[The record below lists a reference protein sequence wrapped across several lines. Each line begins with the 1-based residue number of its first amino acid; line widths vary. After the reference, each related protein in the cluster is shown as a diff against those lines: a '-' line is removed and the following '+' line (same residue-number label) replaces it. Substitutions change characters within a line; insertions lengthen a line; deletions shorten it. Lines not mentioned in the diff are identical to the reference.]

1 MSAGASWDD
10 VFIAVSNSDKTAEFG
25 SDFQHPMLEDFIP
38 DPQDVLPTNSPG
50 DATRHPD
57 YDIFGRDGGR
67 ASVGRDSGHRGPA
80 RAERLAGLP
89 RGYGRERRERERERR
104 ELRDE
109 ERQALSAAEQA
120 ELQGYDPLSEE
131 DTDFAGDSEGKGLPG
146 WAVGLL
152 GILGI
157 WGVAEWLG
165 HKGESFAQR
174 RLYP

>member
-1 MSAGASWDD
+1 MKTTAVATGASWDD
-10 VFIAVSNSDKTAEFG
+10 LFISLSKGSGADFG
-25 SDFQHPMLEDFIP
+25 SDFQHPMLEDLVP

-57 YDIFGRDGGR
+57 YDIFGRD
-67 ASVGRDSGHRGPA
+67 SGHRGPA
-80 RAERLAGLP
+80 RADRPPGYP

-104 ELRDE
+104 ELREE
-109 ERQALSAAEQA
+109 ERQALQAAEQA

-131 DTDFAGDSEGKGLPG
+131 ETDFAGDSEGKGLPG

-157 WGVAEWLG
+157 WGVAEFLG
-165 HKGESFAQR
+165 HKGQRFAQR
-174 RLYP
+174 RLAP